1 MAKSLSLNEMSDSM
15 MGNTNGEGG
24 KGRTFSEN
32 HKANLSAAHKGY
44 VMPEE
49 QKAKIRES
57 TKKSRAGIKTLGM
70 TGRKHSPETLEKMRA
85 KALGRKQSP
94 ESIAKISMTKK
105 LAAATKKE

>member
-1 MAKSLSLNEMSDSM
+1 
-15 MGNTNGEGG
+15 
-24 KGRTFSEN
+24 
-32 HKANLSAAHKGY
+32 
-44 VMPEE
+44 
-49 QKAKIRES
+49 
-57 TKKSRAGIKTLGM
+57 M